1 MSALDTLRIK
11 LWGRTVGALSWHARE
26 GYAELQYAPELRESG
41 LEPSPLLMPV
51 RAQSY
56 AFPELAERPT
66 FTGLPGMVADSLPE
80 RFGNRL
86 LERWLARQ
94 GRRLA
99 DLTPIERLAY
109 LGRRGLGALEYE
121 PDGDPDANTVIAVE
135 VDELVR
141 IAEQILDQREQP
153 LPLPPG
159 DDALHKLIQVGTSA
173 GGAKAKAI
181 VAWNEQTN
189 QVMSGQAE
197 CPPGFTH
204 WLIKFDEVDD
214 EEHASAR
221 HIGRVEYAYHVM
233 AVLAGIEMTECRLF
247 ADGPRAHFMTRRFDR
262 GAQGEKLHVQTYCAL
277 AHADRNPPGA
287 AHYEGLFATAR
298 ALGLGQDALDQ
309 LFLRMVFNL
318 VTRNQDDHTKNHAF
332 LMDGHGRWRLS
343 PAYDLCFSYKPGSRW
358 IDQHQLCCNGKRDGF
373 TRDDLA
379 QAARAADL
387 KRPLAHFLDPVHDAV
402 AKLPA
407 IAADIGLPPA
417 IARGLRA
424 LFRAL

>member
-1 MSALDTLRIK
+1 MSALDTLRVK
-11 LWGRTVGALSWHARE
+11 LWGRTLGALSWHARE
-26 GYAELQYAPELRESG
+26 GYAELQYTPEFRESG
-41 LEPSPLLMPV
+41 LQPSPLLMPL

-56 AFPELAERPT
+56 AFAELADRPT
-66 FTGLPGMVADSLPE
+66 FSGLPGMIADSLPE

-109 LGRRGLGALEYE
+109 LGRRGIGALEYE
-121 PDGDPDANTVIAVE
+121 PDTDPEASTVIEVE

-141 IAEQILDQREQP
+141 IAEQLLQQHEQP

-181 VAWNEQTN
+181 VAWNEQTQ
-189 QVMSGQAE
+189 QVMSGQAD
-197 CPPGFTH
+197 CPSGFTH
-204 WLIKFDEVDD
+204 WLIKFDGFDD
-214 EEHASAR
+214 EGHAASQQL
-221 HIGRVEYAYHVM
+221 GRVEYAYHVM

-247 ADGPRAHFMTRRFDR
+247 ADGERAHFMTRRFDR
-262 GAQGEKLHVQTYCAL
+262 GPQGQKLHVQTYCAL

-298 ALGLGQDALDQ
+298 ALGLGQDVLDQ

-332 LMDGHGRWRLS
+332 LMDGHGRWRLA
-343 PAYDLCFSYKPGSRW
+343 PAYDLCFSYNPASRW
-358 IDQHQLCCNGKRDGF
+358 IDHHQLCCNGKRDGF
-373 TRDDLA
+373 TRDDLQ

-387 KRPLAHFLDPVHDAV
+387 KRPLTHFLDPVREAV
-402 AKLPA
+402 ARLPA
-407 IAADIGLPPA
+407 IAADIDLPA
-417 IARGLRA
+417 TTARGLSA
-424 LFRAL
+424 LFRSF

>member
-1 MSALDTLRIK
+1 MSTPDTLRVK

-66 FTGLPGMVADSLPE
+66 FSGLPGMVADSLPE

-99 DLTPIERLAY
+99 DLSPIERLAY

-121 PDGDPDANTVIAVE
+121 PDSDPDANTVIEVE

-141 IAEQILDQREQP
+141 IAEQILQQREQP
-153 LPLPPG
+153 VALPPG

-332 LMDGHGRWRLS
+332 LMDGHGRWRLA

-373 TRDDLA
+373 TRDDLV

-387 KRPLAHFLDPVHDAV
+387 KRPLAHFLDPVREAV
-402 AKLPA
+402 EKLPA
-407 IAADIGLPPA
+407 IAADIGLPAA

-424 LFRAL
+424 LFRAF